1 MTEANYE
8 TYEALALERVS
19 TGTSGLDRVLG
30 GGLFRGAIYLVM
42 GRPGT
47 GKTTLGNQI
56 CFSHAAAGGRAV
68 YVTLLAESHASM
80 IKNLRS
86 MEFFN
91 PALINHGLV
100 YIGAYKALRD
110 EKLKGLLNTLRR
122 VIRDEKASML
132 VLDGISP
139 TRTIAESDL
148 ALKEF
153 IVELQILGSMMN
165 CTTILLANMTADD
178 ANGPEHTMV
187 DGLVELAFERSRRR
201 TYRTVEVIKFRGSRH
216 LLGRHELDI
225 EGAGII
231 VHPRTE
237 EVLDAHVANATR
249 RRVSTGISQLDAML
263 GGGLLSGTTTV
274 ILGFAGSGKTTLSLQ
289 FLDAGHAAGEN
300 SLHFGFYEP
309 PAHLLDISDALGL
322 QLRVHARDGSFAQIW
337 QPTYEFGIDALLERL
352 LADVRKRDVKR
363 VVIDGFDGV
372 RLAAA
377 DPERTIRVV
386 SAITNE
392 LRAMDVTTVIT
403 DETLSPYGPEIA
415 TRVEAASALFENLL
429 LLEYM
434 TVGTELRRLISIL
447 KQRSSEHAMS
457 VREFKLTKHGFEL
470 AGDASS
476 AAEILLGFNAFG
488 GKHPRKPRSSTP

>member
-1 MTEANYE
+1 MSQANHETFEAIRI
-8 TYEALALERVS
+8 ERIS
-19 TGTSGLDRVLG
+19 TGIAGLDTVAG

-47 GKTTLGNQI
+47 GKTTLGNQL
-56 CFSHAAAGGRAV
+56 CFAHAAGGGRAV

-86 MEFFN
+86 MGFFD
-91 PALINHGLV
+91 PEVINHGLI

-110 EKLKGLLNTLRR
+110 EKLKGLLNMLRR

-139 TRTIAESDL
+139 TRTLAENDL

-153 IVELQILGSMMN
+153 IVELQVLSSMMN
-165 CTTILLANMTADD
+165 CTTVLLANMTAQD

-187 DGLVELAFERSRRR
+187 DGLLELAFERSRHR
-201 TYRTVEVIKFRGSRH
+201 TYRTVEVIKFRGSPH

-225 EGAGII
+225 ETEGIV

-237 EVLDAHVANATR
+237 DILDAHVGVVTR
-249 RRVSTGISQLDAML
+249 RRLSTGVPQMDEML

-274 ILGFAGSGKTTLSLQ
+274 VLGFAGSGKTTLALQ
-289 FLDAGHAAGEN
+289 FLDAGRAVGEN
-300 SLHFGFYEP
+300 ALYFGFYEP
-309 PAHLLDISDALGL
+309 PSHLIDLADQLGL
-322 QLRVHARDGSFAQIW
+322 HLRASSQDGSFAQIW

-352 LADVRKRDVKR
+352 LADVRKRKVKR

-377 DPERTIRVV
+377 DAERTIRVV
-386 SAITNE
+386 GAITNE
-392 LRAMDVTTVIT
+392 LRALDVTTIVT
-403 DETLSPYGPEIA
+403 DETLSPYGPDIA
-415 TRVEAASALFENLL
+415 TRVEAASALFENLV

-447 KQRSSEHAMS
+447 KQRSSAHAMS
-457 VREFKLTKHGFEL
+457 VREFKLTKRGFEL
-470 AGDASS
+470 STDSTS
-476 AAEILLGFNAFG
+476 AEEILSGFTSLG
-488 GKHPRKPRSSTP
+488 GKHPRKPRSSIV